1 MNRWWFAGAMA
12 AAFAVGSL
20 VAAERSA
27 ANMASAATKF
37 LASLSPEQ
45 RQKAT
50 FAFDTEER
58 RHWHF
63 IPTEM
68 FPRQGLLMRDMN
80 ESQRK
85 LAHEL
90 MKSALSQRGYMTAS
104 SIMELEK
111 DRKST
116 RLNSSHLGN
125 SYGVFCLKKKT
136 IFKKQPINYALKRFT
151 GDKARSM

>member
-1 MNRWWFAGAMA
+1 MNRWWFAGAMVA
-12 AAFAVGSL
+12 ALAVGS
-20 VAAERSA
+20 VVGAERSA
-27 ANMASAATKF
+27 ANMSSAATKF
-37 LASLSPEQ
+37 VASLSPEQ

-68 FPRQGLLMRDMN
+68 FPRQGLLLRDMN
-80 ESQRK
+80 DAQRK
-85 LAHEL
+85 LAHDL

-111 DRKST
+111 V
-116 RLNSSHLGN
+116 LGAIEAAQRSAN
-125 SYGVFCLKKKT
+125 QIGRASCRERVKT
-136 IFKKQPINYALKRFT
+136 
-151 GDKARSM
+151 SV